1 MSLQLNRSFSSLQA
15 GESDDSIAL
24 VTPINFTKSS
34 AQKTNFELVF
44 FELPVELPLDDFVS
58 YVSSGI
64 GEL

>member
-44 FELPVELPLDDFVS
+44 LSCQLNYLGMILS
-58 YVSSGI
+58 
-64 GEL
+64 LLAT